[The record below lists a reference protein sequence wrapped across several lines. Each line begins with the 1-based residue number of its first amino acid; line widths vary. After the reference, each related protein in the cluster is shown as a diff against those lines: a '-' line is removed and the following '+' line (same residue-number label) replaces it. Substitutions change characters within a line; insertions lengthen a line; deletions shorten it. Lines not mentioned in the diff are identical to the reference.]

1 MKKHSVKILDTTVYY
16 YTHGQ
21 GRPLLFIHGH
31 RSDALRWKGIILFL
45 GKKFKVYAP
54 DLPGFG
60 QSPEFKNH
68 QHTMKNY
75 AKYMNELVNSLNLK
89 NYFLFGGSM
98 GGIIAL
104 EMLFQKPKLLPAKLI
119 LVGTPYDK
127 KYWRISLKN
136 RFLLYLGKNLKIFL
150 PWVGKVINNDFLLY
164 HLLRLSFPQEA
175 RKKEIIKY
183 EMKQWRVM
191 RVNIWFETMVDILNI
206 NLSRKKFRTK
216 ISTLIINSKRDQ
228 YYNSRETTA
237 GLKRLCPNSQV
248 IFLPL
253 TSHVPK
259 GELKLEHLK
268 KFQSLLDLI

>member
-1 MKKHSVKILDTTVYY
+1 MEQHSANVLNTTINY
-16 YTHGQ
+16 YTHGK

-31 RSDALRWKGIILFL
+31 RSDALRWKGVILFL

-60 QSPEFKNH
+60 RSPEFKKI
-68 QHTMKNY
+68 QHNMKNY
-75 AKYMNELVNSLNLK
+75 ARYMNKFVEKINLK
-89 NYFLFGGSM
+89 NYILFGGSM

-104 EMLFQKPKLLPAKLI
+104 KMLFQKPKIQPANLV

-127 KYWRISLKN
+127 KYYHVSIGNKVL
-136 RFLLYLGKNLKIFL
+136 FFIGKNSKFFLSLAQKI
-150 PWVGKVINNDFLLY
+150 INNDFLFYYLLY
-164 HLLRLSFPQEA
+164 LSFPKEA

-191 RVNIWFETMVDILNI
+191 SVNIWSETVADVLETNF
-206 NLSRKKFRTK
+206 SQEKFQTK
-216 ISTLIINSKRDQ
+216 IPTIIINSKGDQ
-228 YYNSRETTA
+228 YLDAKKTTR

-248 IFLPL
+248 FFLPF
-253 TSHVPK
+253 TSHIPK

-268 KFQSLLDLI
+268 DFQSFLEEI